1 MMKVETALPVPRKKG
16 GGDGKAKAAET
27 RKPQKENIKG
37 GGNVKAKS
45 STSKRSSRREATLK
59 VNRGRGTK

>member
-1 MMKVETALPVPRKKG
+1 MMTAETAPPIPRKKG
-16 GGDGKAKAAET
+16 GGDGKAKNAET

-45 STSKRSSRREATLK
+45 STSKRSSRREATL
-59 VNRGRGTK
+59 RGRGTK

>member
-1 MMKVETALPVPRKKG
+1 MMTVETALPIPRKKG
-16 GGDGKAKAAET
+16 GGDGKAKAAE